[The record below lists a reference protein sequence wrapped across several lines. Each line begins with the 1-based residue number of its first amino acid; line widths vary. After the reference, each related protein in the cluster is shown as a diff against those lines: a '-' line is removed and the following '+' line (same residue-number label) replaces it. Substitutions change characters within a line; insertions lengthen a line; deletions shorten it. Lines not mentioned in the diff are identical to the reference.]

1 MWGGR
6 LIHNIVFDIGR
17 VLVELNP
24 QPIIDFLTE
33 HGAHVADIEALCTSI
48 VIDDHECGRLDGNGL
63 LARMAALA
71 ERSPALEHLKAKW
84 VDMFQL
90 QPPMVNLAHRLGEH
104 YRVYLLSNV
113 GDIHW
118 AHLSREYSIHRIG
131 HGVVLSYLAGV
142 MKPHAGIYVEAERRF
157 GLTPAQ
163 TVFIDDRAENVSA
176 ARARGWHGIV
186 HSGYAP
192 TVAALRALKVDC

>member
-1 MWGGR
+1 M
-6 LIHNIVFDIGR
+6 IHNIVFDIGR